1 MFYILNPLLHII
13 GISLLFYFATQQ
25 LKKQAYLNKI
35 RLKRILLGAFLPLS
49 AAIILQLILPAFGI
63 WILEKEIIFFYLVF
77 VIYVVYVLKRY
88 YFSSLG
94 YGIGKII
101 IAIAAFTISI
111 LSINIFKIIYLRI
124 GNTSTINNYWI
135 YQDQFSILDTAIGVF
150 VFYFSYKLL
159 CKILIGNTLVMEL
172 NVRIQKLEKYLSQT
186 TNVKDLNDY
195 LGSDIRKIFK
205 NKYCEVRVF
214 SKDEEKTEL
223 QKYFENSLTDKIFI
237 NDVVFIEEKKNKF
250 QKKKL
255 LLEIPDEAFLILPLF
270 DSDSTTNIGV
280 FIMGAKSFG
289 DFYTTE
295 EINILRDFASFLE
308 LHLKYIKTYGLMRD
322 LSANLDEKVDE
333 KTMEYNNLINK
344 QKEFIIIISHEIKA
358 PISNAIFQADS
369 IMDDLKNEPFSR
381 KTIEQD
387 LIILN
392 EQLIKT
398 GELTT
403 KLFALQYF
411 DTRTV
416 TLFKERVK
424 IEQLLQ
430 TEYEVYSRMHEEIK
444 FINLI
449 DKNIG
454 FISIDKIQFRQVI
467 TNLLQNAIK
476 FLDKKDSIIIV
487 EAYKKKNTLT
497 IIIEDNGR
505 GFQGIDVEH
514 LFDRYTTGNGNLIG
528 LGMGLY
534 LCKKIVDM
542 HEGTILASIGERLGG
557 AKFSIT
563 IPIN

>member
-1 MFYILNPLLHII
+1 M
-13 GISLLFYFATQQ
+13 
-25 LKKQAYLNKI
+25 
-35 RLKRILLGAFLPLS
+35 
-49 AAIILQLILPAFGI
+49 
-63 WILEKEIIFFYLVF
+63 
-77 VIYVVYVLKRY
+77 
-88 YFSSLG
+88 
-94 YGIGKII
+94 
-101 IAIAAFTISI
+101 
-111 LSINIFKIIYLRI
+111 
-124 GNTSTINNYWI
+124 
-135 YQDQFSILDTAIGVF
+135 
-150 VFYFSYKLL
+150 
-159 CKILIGNTLVMEL
+159 
-172 NVRIQKLEKYLSQT
+172 
-186 TNVKDLNDY
+186 
-195 LGSDIRKIFK
+195 
-205 NKYCEVRVF
+205 RVF

-449 DKNIG
+449 DKNI
-454 FISIDKIQFRQVI
+454 
-467 TNLLQNAIK
+467 
-476 FLDKKDSIIIV
+476 
-487 EAYKKKNTLT
+487 
-497 IIIEDNGR
+497 
-505 GFQGIDVEH
+505 
-514 LFDRYTTGNGNLIG
+514 
-528 LGMGLY
+528 
-534 LCKKIVDM
+534 
-542 HEGTILASIGERLGG
+542 
-557 AKFSIT
+557 
-563 IPIN
+563 